1 MGEKQKARTDT
12 LVALRGALPGQT
24 AAIMLLVVLVVIASA
39 LYTHRIFVAAAS
51 EKQLLQL
58 SQLEARQRAEVIG
71 AYIQGKQKQLDGFS
85 SRDSMLN
92 AVQTGRPEALATA
105 LTALQ
110 LTFPEALSIRL
121 FGLDRKERR
130 LTASADQALSFIEQ
144 DMINRAEQGDPVAA
158 ELIRVENDWQL
169 LLISPIASAADAA
182 VSGTVLAALP
192 AAPLLQAMASKQ
204 SLGQARLL
212 RETPGRPFV
221 IYQTGSGDAG
231 QAATVSVASSD
242 WQVEFRPSP
251 KLAAEARQSPL
262 LLIAIHVL
270 IGAGLLILVWQLRH
284 KVAASRATT
293 LASKHPGKAA
303 AAGASDIL
311 DIQISSED
319 AGILVLEE
327 HDNDERQPPASPPS
341 AIELPGNVFRAYDIR
356 GIATTEITAEF
367 ARLVGQA
374 VASEALA
381 AGETALYVARD
392 GRSHSPELCEALI
405 EGVLSTGCQ
414 MIYLGAVPTPLLY
427 FATCEFEASNS
438 GVMVTASHNSAEYNG
453 FKIVIQGKT
462 LVAEGVQRIKQRM
475 SSGDLF
481 QGRGERL
488 EQQVIAD
495 YIDRIFSDVAL
506 AGSVKLVVDAGNGIT
521 GEVAPLLFEELGC
534 EVVPLH
540 CEVDGRFPNH
550 DPDPTIVANLQDL
563 IATVQSSGA
572 DLGVALDGDGDRLV
586 VVTPKGDIIWPD
598 RLLMLFARD
607 IVSGNPGADV
617 LFDVKSTRE
626 LNALVSSYGGRPIMW
641 KTGHSNMKTK
651 MQETGALV
659 GGEMSGHIFIK
670 DRWYGFDDGM
680 YAAARLLEIMT
691 LRDQDIDSLFASFPS
706 PPSTPELKIAVNEA
720 DKFALI
726 EQLKKQAQFE
736 NGSAN
741 TLDGMRVEFPTG
753 WGLVRASNTSAAL
766 TLRFEADSEEELQA
780 IQALFKR
787 ELSKVDSSLQFPF

>member
-1 MGEKQKARTDT
+1 
-12 LVALRGALPGQT
+12 
-24 AAIMLLVVLVVIASA
+24 
-39 LYTHRIFVAAAS
+39 
-51 EKQLLQL
+51 
-58 SQLEARQRAEVIG
+58 
-71 AYIQGKQKQLDGFS
+71 
-85 SRDSMLN
+85 
-92 AVQTGRPEALATA
+92 
-105 LTALQ
+105 
-110 LTFPEALSIRL
+110 
-121 FGLDRKERR
+121 
-130 LTASADQALSFIEQ
+130 
-144 DMINRAEQGDPVAA
+144 
-158 ELIRVENDWQL
+158 
-169 LLISPIASAADAA
+169 
-182 VSGTVLAALP
+182 
-192 AAPLLQAMASKQ
+192 MASKQ